1 MFRRI
6 NLALMEAENARRA
19 ASRAGRPALHP
30 LAEYYGDW
38 ERARDA
44 SKEEPDERQVSV
56 SLVAED

>member
-1 MFRRI
+1 MLRRI
-6 NLALMEAENARRA
+6 NLVLMEADNARRDA
-19 ASRAGRPALHP
+19 NRAGRPALHP

-44 SKEEPDERQVSV
+44 SKEEPDGGWVSV